1 MLAGWARGLLALDEA
16 ALVRIAFRDEPL
28 RGKLTSAMKQSLY
41 EGARA
46 EGEARAALLQENGG
60 ALSLDEAAA
69 HWGVQVR
76 DSRGSAAAGLGQFAD
91 FHEPAA
97 IEIAQQN
104 AADTDDALQKA
115 GVYEALGA
123 VPTRDIL
130 LAHELYHFLEFR
142 DGAGFTAQKHVTL
155 WRLGCFAYKSS
166 VPSLQEIAAMAFAQK
181 ATGLACSP
189 WLYNVFMLAPH
200 NPQRALAL
208 FESMTGKAE

>member
-60 ALSLDEAAA
+60 TLSLDEAAA
-69 HWGVQVR
+69 YWGVQVR
-76 DSRGSAAAGLGQFAD
+76 DSRGSAAAGLGLFAV
-91 FHEPAA
+91 FHEPAT
-97 IEIAQQN
+97 IEIDVQN
-104 AADTDDALQKA
+104 AADTDEALQKA

-123 VPTRDIL
+123 VPTREIL
-130 LAHELYHFLEFR
+130 LAHDLYPFLEFR

-155 WRLGCFAYKSS
+155 WRLGRFAYKSS

>member
-1 MLAGWARGLLALDEA
+1 MPGRLGTRAAGAGRGCACAHCLPGRAAARKADVGHETKP
-16 ALVRIAFRDEPL
+16 VR
-28 RGKLTSAMKQSLY
+28 
-41 EGARA
+41 GARA
-46 EGEARAALLQENGG
+46 RSEARAALLQENGG

-76 DSRGSAAAGLGQFAD
+76 DSRGSAAAGLGLFAV

-97 IEIAQQN
+97 IEIDVQN

-142 DGAGFTAQKHVTL
+142 DGAALQP
-155 WRLGCFAYKSS
+155 KSMS
-166 VPSLQEIAAMAFAQK
+166 HCGGWAALPIK
-181 ATGLACSP
+181 AACP
-189 WLYNVFMLAPH
+189 AC
-200 NPQRALAL
+200 RR
-208 FESMTGKAE
+208 

>member
-41 EGARA
+41 AGARA
-46 EGEARAALLQENGG
+46 AGAARAALLQENGG

-76 DSRGSAAAGLGQFAD
+76 DSRGSAAAGLGLFAV
-91 FHEPAA
+91 FHEPAT
-97 IEIAQQN
+97 IEIDVQN
-104 AADTDDALQKA
+104 AADTDEALQKA

-123 VPTRDIL
+123 VPTREIL

-155 WRLGCFAYKSS
+155 WRLGRFAYKSS

>member
-28 RGKLTSAMKQSLY
+28 RGKLTSAMKPSRS

-60 ALSLDEAAA
+60 VLSLDEAAA

-76 DSRGSAAAGLGQFAD
+76 DSRGSAAAGLGLFAV
-91 FHEPAA
+91 FHEPAT
-97 IEIAQQN
+97 IEIDVQN
-104 AADTDDALQKA
+104 AADTDEALQKA
-115 GVYEALGA
+115 GVYESLGA
-123 VPTRDIL
+123 VPTREIL

-155 WRLGCFAYKSS
+155 WRLGRFAYKSS